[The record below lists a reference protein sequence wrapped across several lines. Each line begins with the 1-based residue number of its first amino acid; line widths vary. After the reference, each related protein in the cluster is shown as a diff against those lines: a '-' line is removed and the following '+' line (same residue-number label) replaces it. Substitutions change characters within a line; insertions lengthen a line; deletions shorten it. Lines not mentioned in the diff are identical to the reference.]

1 MIDILVA
8 VAIALT
14 VSILLTPMLIRLFNR
29 QGFGH
34 EIRED
39 GPPSHQTK
47 RGTPSMG
54 GVAILAGIWAGYLG
68 THLAGLAF
76 NGEGPSASG
85 LLVLFLATTLGAVG
99 FLDDLI
105 KIRRTRNLGLNKTAK
120 TVGQIAAAVLVG
132 VLVLQFRNDAGLT
145 PGTSELSYVRE
156 IATVTLGPALFVL
169 FCVVVVSA
177 WSNAVN
183 VTDGLDG
190 LAAGS
195 MGMVTAAY
203 VLITFW
209 QYRNACASVPG
220 PGCYNVRDPLDLAI
234 IAAATAGACVG
245 FLWWNAAPAKIFMGD
260 TGSLALGGI
269 IAGISVT
276 SRTEILA
283 VVLGSLFVAEIVS
296 VVVQILAFRTTGRRA
311 FRMAPF
317 HHHFELVGWAE
328 TTVIIRF
335 WLLTAISCGLGVALF
350 YSEWLAATRGGRGE
364 PRPRAGA
371 VVGGGAGAGRRGRR
385 DRARGPGGAECAGG
399 DGNAVRRRPGHPAA
413 VRRCRH
419 GDGGFR
425 DRRRPH
431 RRLRPGGRQ
440 SRVPADGAR

>member
-1 MIDILVA
+1 MRQILIAVA
-8 VAIALT
+8 VALM
-14 VSILLTPMLIRLFNR
+14 VSILLTPVLIRLFTK

-34 EIRED
+34 QTRED
-39 GPPSHQTK
+39 GPPTHHSK

-76 NGEGPSASG
+76 NGEGISASG
-85 LLVLFLATTLGAVG
+85 LLVLGLATALGGVG

-105 KIRRTRNLGLNKTAK
+105 KVRKARNLGLNKTAK
-120 TVGQIAAAVLVG
+120 AVGQVSAAVLFG
-132 VLVLQFRNDAGLT
+132 VLVLQFRNGAGLT
-145 PGTSELSYVRE
+145 PGSPDLSYVRE
-156 IATVTLGPALFVL
+156 IATVTLTPGLFVL
-169 FCVVVVSA
+169 FCVVIVSA

-183 VTDGLDG
+183 FTDGLDG

-195 MGMVTAAY
+195 MAMVTAAY

-209 QYRNACASVPG
+209 QYRNACVTAPG
-220 PGCYNVRDPLDLAI
+220 LGCYNVRDPLDLAL
-234 IAAATAGACVG
+234 IAAATAGACIG

-269 IAGISVT
+269 IAGLSVT

-283 VVLGSLFVAEIVS
+283 VVLGSLFVAEVTS
-296 VVVQILAFRTTGRRA
+296 VVIQILAFRTTGRRV

-335 WLLTAISCGLGVALF
+335 WLLAAICCAIGLGIF
-350 YSEWLAATRGGRGE
+350 YSEWLTAASGG
-364 PRPRAGA
+364 
-371 VVGGGAGAGRRGRR
+371 
-385 DRARGPGGAECAGG
+385 
-399 DGNAVRRRPGHPAA
+399 
-413 VRRCRH
+413 
-419 GDGGFR
+419 
-425 DRRRPH
+425 
-431 RRLRPGGRQ
+431 
-440 SRVPADGAR
+440 

>member
-1 MIDILVA
+1 MIDILIA

-14 VSILLTPMLIRLFNR
+14 VAILLTPVLIRLFTR

-76 NGEGPSASG
+76 NGQGPSASG

-99 FLDDLI
+99 FVDDLI
-105 KIRRTRNLGLNKTAK
+105 KIRRSRNLGLNKTAK
-120 TVGQIAAAVLVG
+120 TVGQITAAVLFG
-132 VLVLQFRNDAGLT
+132 VLVMQFRNDAGMT
-145 PGTSELSYVRE
+145 PGNANLSYVRE
-156 IATVTLGPALFVL
+156 IATVALGPVLFVL
-169 FCVVVVSA
+169 FCVGIVYS

-183 VTDGLDG
+183 FTDGLDG
-190 LAAGS
+190 LAGGA
-195 MGMVTAAY
+195 MAMVCAAY

-209 QYRNACASVPG
+209 QYRNDCAVTPG

-234 IAAATAGACVG
+234 IAAATAGACIG

-283 VVLGSLFVAEIVS
+283 VVLGSLFVAEIAS
-296 VVVQILAFRTTGRRA
+296 VVMQVLAFRTTGRRV

-350 YSEWLAATRGGRGE
+350 YSEWLAATGGR
-364 PRPRAGA
+364 
-371 VVGGGAGAGRRGRR
+371 
-385 DRARGPGGAECAGG
+385 
-399 DGNAVRRRPGHPAA
+399 
-413 VRRCRH
+413 
-419 GDGGFR
+419 
-425 DRRRPH
+425 
-431 RRLRPGGRQ
+431 
-440 SRVPADGAR
+440 